1 MNKKALGKG
10 LGAFIPDEFSI
21 LKDERFAELDLEDI
35 KPNPF
40 QPRTRFDDQTI
51 DELAQSIRETGI
63 VQPVI
68 VVPEDDHYM
77 IIVGERR
84 WRAAQRAGLRKI
96 PVLIRNIPKDKQLEV
111 SLIENIHR
119 EELNALEI
127 ARAYQRLID
136 DNGYAQHELADK
148 VGKDRS
154 SVTNY
159 LRLLKLPQEIQDR
172 LADGTISMGH
182 ARAMLA
188 LEDPAIQLYACRQVI
203 DRNLSV
209 RNTEALVNRL
219 KQKAPRAQRSLADPD
234 LYALQEEMLKIL
246 GTKVLVAGGRN
257 KGVVK
262 IYYFSLDDLNRI
274 YDRIKGASS

>member
-21 LKDERFAELDLEDI
+21 LKDERFAELDLEDV

-40 QPRTRFDDQTI
+40 QPRTRFDDKTI

-68 VVPEDDHYM
+68 VAPEEDHYM

-127 ARAYQRLID
+127 AHAYQRLID
-136 DNGYAQHELADK
+136 DHGYAQHELADK

-159 LRLLKLPQEIQDR
+159 IRLLKLPQEIQDR
-172 LADGTISMGH
+172 LGDGTISMGH

-188 LEDPAIQLYACRQVI
+188 IEDSVTQLYACRQVI
-203 DRNLSV
+203 DKNLSV

-219 KQKAPRAQRSLADPD
+219 KKRAPRAQRSLADPD
-234 LYALQEEMLKIL
+234 LHALQEEMLKIL
-246 GTKVLVAGGRN
+246 GTKVLVAGNRN

>member
-21 LKDERFAELDLEDI
+21 LKDERFAELNLEDV

-40 QPRTRFDDQTI
+40 QPRTRFDDKTI

-68 VVPEDDHYM
+68 VAPEDDHYL

-127 ARAYQRLID
+127 AHAYQRLID
-136 DNGYAQHELADK
+136 DHGYAQHELADK

-159 LRLLKLPQEIQDR
+159 IRLLKLPQEIQDR

-188 LEDPAIQLYACRQVI
+188 VEDPVTQLYACRQVI

-209 RNTEALVNRL
+209 RNTETLVNRL
-219 KQKAPRAQRSLADPD
+219 KNKAPRAQRSLADPD
-234 LYALQEEMLKIL
+234 LHALQEEMLKSL
-246 GTKVLVAGGRN
+246 GTKVLVAGNRN

>member
-21 LKDERFAELDLEDI
+21 LKDERFAELDLEVV

-51 DELAQSIRETGI
+51 DELAQSIKETGI
-63 VQPVI
+63 VQPII
-68 VVPEDDHYM
+68 VAPEDDHYK

-84 WRAAQRAGLRKI
+84 WRAAQRAGLRRI

-127 ARAYQRLID
+127 AHAYQRLID
-136 DNGYAQHELADK
+136 DHGYAQHELADK

-172 LADGTISMGH
+172 LGDGTISMGH

-188 LEDPAIQLYACRQVI
+188 IEDSVTQLYACRQVI
-203 DRNLSV
+203 DKNLSV

-234 LYALQEEMLKIL
+234 LHALQEEMLKIL
-246 GTKVLVAGGRN
+246 GTKVLVAGNRN

-274 YDRIKGASS
+274 YDRIKGVSS

>member
-21 LKDERFAELDLEDI
+21 LKDERFAELDLEDV

>member
-1 MNKKALGKG
+1 MSKKALGKG

-21 LKDERFAELDLEDI
+21 LKDERFAELDLEDVR
-35 KPNPF
+35 PNPF
-40 QPRTRFDDQTI
+40 QPRLKFDDKTI
-51 DELAQSIRETGI
+51 KELAQSIKETGI

-68 VVPEDDHYM
+68 VAPEDDHYK

-84 WRAAQRAGLRKI
+84 WRAAQKAGLRKI
-96 PVLIRNIPKDKQLEV
+96 PVLIRNIPKEKQLEV

-127 ARAYQRLID
+127 AQAYQRLID
-136 DNGYAQHELADK
+136 DQGYAQHELADK

-159 LRLLKLPQEIQDR
+159 LRLLKLPKDIQDH
-172 LADGTISMGH
+172 LADGTLSMGH

-188 LEDPAIQLYACRQVI
+188 LDDTAAQLYCCQQVI
-203 DRNLSV
+203 DRGLSV

-219 KQKAPRAQRSLADPD
+219 KKRAPRTQRSLSDPD
-234 LYALQEEMLKIL
+234 LHALQEEMLKLL
-246 GTKVLVAGGRN
+246 GTKVLVSGNRN

-262 IYYFSLDDLNRI
+262 IFYFSLDDLNRI
-274 YDRIKGASS
+274 FDRIKGASA

>member
-21 LKDERFAELDLEDI
+21 LKDERFAELDLEDV

-40 QPRTRFDDQTI
+40 QPRTRFDDKTI

-68 VVPEDDHYM
+68 VAPEDDHYK

-96 PVLIRNIPKDKQLEV
+96 PVLIRNIPKDKQLEI

-127 ARAYQRLID
+127 ARAFQRLID
-136 DNGYAQHELADK
+136 DHGYAQHELADK

-188 LEDPAIQLYACRQVI
+188 LEEPATQLYACRQVI

-209 RNTEALVNRL
+209 RNTETLVNRL

-234 LYALQEEMLKIL
+234 LHALQEEMLKIL
-246 GTKVLVAGGRN
+246 GTKVIVAGNRN

-274 YDRIKGASS
+274 YDRIKGANS

>member
-10 LGAFIPDEFSI
+10 LGAFISDEFSI
-21 LKDERFAELDLEDI
+21 LKDERFAELDLEDV

-40 QPRTRFDDQTI
+40 QPRTRFDDKTI

-68 VVPEDDHYM
+68 VAPEDDHYM

-127 ARAYQRLID
+127 AHAYQRLID
-136 DNGYAQHELADK
+136 DHGYAQHELADK

-188 LEDPAIQLYACRQVI
+188 IEDSVTQLYACRQVI
-203 DRNLSV
+203 DKNLSV

-219 KQKAPRAQRSLADPD
+219 KKKAPRAQRSLADPD
-234 LYALQEEMLKIL
+234 LHALQEEMLKIL
-246 GTKVLVAGGRN
+246 GTKVLVAGNRN

-274 YDRIKGASS
+274 FDKIKGASS

>member
-1 MNKKALGKG
+1 MSKKALGKG
-10 LGAFIPDEFSI
+10 LGAFIPDEFGI

-40 QPRTRFDDQTI
+40 QPRLKFDDQTI
-51 DELAQSIRETGI
+51 SELAQSIKETGI

-68 VVPEDDHYM
+68 VAPEDDHYK

-96 PVLIRNIPKDKQLEV
+96 PALIRNIPKDKQLEV

-127 ARAYQRLID
+127 AHAYQRLID
-136 DNGYAQHELADK
+136 EHGYAQHELADK

-159 LRLLKLPQEIQDR
+159 LRLLKLPREIQD
-172 LADGTISMGH
+172 LLTDGEISMGH
-182 ARAMLA
+182 ARALLA
-188 LEDPAIQLYACRQVI
+188 LDDPGTQLYACRQVI
-203 DRNLSV
+203 DRSLSV

-219 KQKAPRAQRSLADPD
+219 KKRAPRTQRSLADPD
-234 LYALQEEMLKIL
+234 LHALQEEMLKVL
-246 GTKVLVAGGRN
+246 GTKVLISGSRN
-257 KGVVK
+257 KGVLK
-262 IYYFSLDDLNRI
+262 IYYFSMDDLNRI
-274 YDRIKGASS
+274 YDRIKGATA

>member
-1 MNKKALGKG
+1 MSKKALGKG

-21 LKDERFAELDLEDI
+21 LKDERFAELDLQDVR
-35 KPNPF
+35 PNPF
-40 QPRTRFDDQTI
+40 QPRMKFDDQTI
-51 DELAQSIRETGI
+51 EELARSIKETGI

-68 VVPEDDHYM
+68 VAPEEDHYK

-84 WRAAQRAGLRKI
+84 WRAAQKAGLRKI

-127 ARAYQRLID
+127 AQAYQRLID
-136 DNGYAQHELADK
+136 DHGYAQHELADK

-172 LADGTISMGH
+172 LTEGEITMGH
-182 ARAMLA
+182 ARALLA
-188 LEDPAIQLYACRQVI
+188 LEEMSVQLYACRQII
-203 DRNLSV
+203 DRSLSV
-209 RNTEALVNRL
+209 RNAEALVNRL
-219 KQKAPRAQRSLADPD
+219 KKKAPRTQRSLADPD
-234 LYALQEEMLKIL
+234 LHALQEEMLKML
-246 GTKVLVAGGRN
+246 GTKVLVSGNRS

-274 YDRIKGASS
+274 FDRIKGASS

>member
-1 MNKKALGKG
+1 MSKKALGKG

-21 LKDERFAELDLEDI
+21 LKDERFAELDLEEI

-40 QPRTRFDDQTI
+40 QPRTKFDDQTI
-51 DELAQSIRETGI
+51 DELAQSIKETGI

-68 VVPEDDHYM
+68 VAPEDDHYK

-84 WRAAQRAGLRKI
+84 WRAARRAGLRKI
-96 PVLIRNIPKDKQLEV
+96 PVLIRNIPVEKQLEI

-136 DNGYAQHELADK
+136 DIGYAQHELADK

-154 SVTNY
+154 SVANY
-159 LRLLKLPQEIQDR
+159 LRLLKLPEEIQKR
-172 LADGTISMGH
+172 LNDGEISMGH

-188 LEDPAIQLYACRQVI
+188 LEDAAAQLYCCKQVV
-203 DRNLSV
+203 DRGLSV
-209 RNTEALVNRL
+209 RNTESLVNRL
-219 KQKAPRAQRSLADPD
+219 KKKAPRSQRSLADPD
-234 LYALQEEMLKIL
+234 LHALQEEMLKLL
-246 GTKVLVAGGRN
+246 GTKVLVAGSRN
-257 KGVVK
+257 KGVLK
-262 IYYFSLDDLNRI
+262 IFYFSLDDLNRI
-274 YDRIKGASS
+274 FERIKGASA

>member
-10 LGAFIPDEFSI
+10 LGAFIPEEFSI
-21 LKDERFAELDLEDI
+21 LKDERFAEVDVEDI
-35 KPNPF
+35 KPNPL
-40 QPRTRFDDQTI
+40 QPRVRFDDQTI
-51 DELAQSIRETGI
+51 EELAQSIKETGI

-68 VVPEDDHYM
+68 VVPEEDHYK

-84 WRAAQRAGLRKI
+84 WRAAQKAGLRKI

-136 DNGYAQHELADK
+136 ELGYAQTELADK

-159 LRLLKLPQEIQDR
+159 LRLLKLPSEIQDR
-172 LADGTISMGH
+172 LADGAITMGH

-188 LEDPAIQLYACRQVI
+188 LEDTATQLYCCRQVI
-203 DRNLSV
+203 ERALSV

-219 KQKAPRAQRSLADPD
+219 KKKAPRTQRSLADPD
-234 LYALQEEMLKIL
+234 RHALQEEMLKLL
-246 GTKVLVAGGRN
+246 GTKVLVSGNRN
-257 KGVVK
+257 KGVLK

-274 YDRIKGASS
+274 YDRIKGASA

>member
-21 LKDERFAELDLEDI
+21 LKDERFAELDLEVV

-51 DELAQSIRETGI
+51 DELAQSIKETGI
-63 VQPVI
+63 VQPII
-68 VVPEDDHYM
+68 VAPEDDHYK

-84 WRAAQRAGLRKI
+84 WRAAQRAGLRRI

-127 ARAYQRLID
+127 AHAYQRLID
-136 DNGYAQHELADK
+136 DHGYAQHELADK

-159 LRLLKLPQEIQDR
+159 IRLLKLPQEIQDR
-172 LADGTISMGH
+172 LGDGTISMGH

-188 LEDPAIQLYACRQVI
+188 IEDSVTQLYACRQVI
-203 DRNLSV
+203 DKNLSV

-234 LYALQEEMLKIL
+234 LHALQEEMLKIL
-246 GTKVLVAGGRN
+246 GTKVLIAGNRN

-274 YDRIKGASS
+274 YDRIKGVSS

>member
-10 LGAFIPDEFSI
+10 LAAFIPDEFSI
-21 LKDERFAELDLEDI
+21 LKDERFAELALEDV
-35 KPNPF
+35 KPNPL
-40 QPRTRFDDQTI
+40 QPRMKFDDKTI
-51 DELAQSIRETGI
+51 DELAQSIKETGI

-68 VVPEDDHYM
+68 VTPEADHYK

-84 WRAAQRAGLRKI
+84 WRAAQKAGLRKI
-96 PVLIRNIPKDKQLEV
+96 PVLIRNIPKDRELEV

-127 ARAYQRLID
+127 AHAYQRLID
-136 DNGYAQHELADK
+136 DLGYAQHELADK

-159 LRLLKLPQEIQDR
+159 LRLLKLPHEIQDR
-172 LADGTISMGH
+172 LGAGEISMGH
-182 ARAMLA
+182 ARALLA
-188 LEDPAIQLYACRQVI
+188 LEETSTQLYACRQII
-203 DRNLSV
+203 DRGLSV
-209 RNTEALVNRL
+209 RMTEALVNRL
-219 KQKAPRAQRSLADPD
+219 KKRAPRTQRSLADPD
-234 LYALQEEMLKIL
+234 LHALQEEMLKIL
-246 GTKVLVAGGRN
+246 GTKVLVAGTRT

-274 YDRIKGASS
+274 YERVKGAQT

>member
-1 MNKKALGKG
+1 MSKKALGKG
-10 LGAFIPDEFSI
+10 LGAFIPDELSI
-21 LKDERFAELDLEDI
+21 LKDERFAELDLEEV

-40 QPRTRFDDQTI
+40 QPRLKFDDQRI
-51 DELAQSIRETGI
+51 DELAQSIKETGI

-68 VVPEDDHYM
+68 VAPEADHYR

-96 PVLIRNIPKDKQLEV
+96 PVLIRNVPKDKQLEV

-127 ARAYQRLID
+127 AQAYQRLID
-136 DNGYAQHELADK
+136 DHGYAQHELADK

-154 SVTNY
+154 SVANY

-172 LADGTISMGH
+172 LTDGVISMGH
-182 ARAMLA
+182 ARALLA
-188 LEDPAIQLYACRQVI
+188 LEDPATQLLACRQII
-203 DRNLSV
+203 DRSLSV

-219 KQKAPRAQRSLADPD
+219 KKKAPRTQRSLADPE
-234 LYALQEEMLKIL
+234 LHALQEEMLKLL
-246 GTKVLVAGGRN
+246 GTKVVVAGNRN
-257 KGVVK
+257 KGVLK

-274 YDRIKGASS
+274 YDRIKGVSA

>member
-1 MNKKALGKG
+1 
-10 LGAFIPDEFSI
+10 
-21 LKDERFAELDLEDI
+21 
-35 KPNPF
+35 
-40 QPRTRFDDQTI
+40 
-51 DELAQSIRETGI
+51 

-68 VVPEDDHYM
+68 VAPEEDHYK

-127 ARAYQRLID
+127 AQAYQRLID
-136 DNGYAQHELADK
+136 EHGYAQHELADK

-172 LADGTISMGH
+172 LTAGEITMGH
-182 ARAMLA
+182 ARALLA
-188 LEDPAIQLYACRQVI
+188 LEETAAQLYACRQII
-203 DRNLSV
+203 DRSLSV
-209 RNTEALVNRL
+209 RNAEALVNRL
-219 KQKAPRAQRSLADPD
+219 KKKAPRTQRSLADPD
-234 LYALQEEMLKIL
+234 LHALQEEMLKTL
-246 GTKVLVAGGRN
+246 GTKVLVAGNRS

-262 IYYFSLDDLNRI
+262 IYYFSLDDLNMI

>member
-21 LKDERFAELDLEDI
+21 LKDERFAELDLEDV

-96 PVLIRNIPKDKQLEV
+96 PVLIRNIPKDKQLEI

-136 DNGYAQHELADK
+136 DHGYAQQELADK

-188 LEDPAIQLYACRQVI
+188 VEDAATQLYACRQVI

-234 LYALQEEMLKIL
+234 LFALQEEMLKIL

>member
-1 MNKKALGKG
+1 MSKKALGKG

-21 LKDERFAELDLEDI
+21 LKDERFAELKIEDV

-40 QPRTRFDDQTI
+40 QPRMRFDDQTI

-68 VVPEDDHYM
+68 VAPEDDHYK

-96 PVLIRNIPKDKQLEV
+96 PVLIRNIPKEKQLEV

-127 ARAYQRLID
+127 AQAYQRLID
-136 DNGYAQHELADK
+136 EHGYAQQELADK
-148 VGKDRS
+148 VCKDRT

-172 LADGTISMGH
+172 LTEGAISMGH
-182 ARAMLA
+182 GRALLA
-188 LEDPAIQLYACRQVI
+188 LEEPATQLYACRQVI
-203 DRNLSV
+203 DRSLSV

-234 LYALQEEMLKIL
+234 LHALQEEMLKVL
-246 GTKVLVAGGRN
+246 GTKVVVSGNRN
-257 KGVVK
+257 KGVLK

>member
-1 MNKKALGKG
+1 MSKKALGKG
-10 LGAFIPDEFSI
+10 LGAFIPEEFSI
-21 LKDERFAELDLEDI
+21 LKDERFAEIEVEDL

-40 QPRTRFDDQTI
+40 QPRLKFDDQTI
-51 DELAQSIRETGI
+51 DELAQSIKETGI

-68 VVPEDDHYM
+68 VVPEEDHYK

-96 PVLIRNIPKDKQLEV
+96 PVLIRNIPKDKELEV

-136 DNGYAQHELADK
+136 DHGYALHDLAGK

-159 LRLLKLPQEIQDR
+159 LRLLKLPDEIQDR
-172 LADGTISMGH
+172 LTDGSITMGH

-188 LEDPAIQLYACRQVI
+188 LEDTATQLFCCRQVI
-203 DRNLSV
+203 DRGLSV

-219 KQKAPRAQRSLADPD
+219 KKRAPRAQRSLADPD
-234 LYALQEEMLKIL
+234 LHALQEEMLKLL
-246 GTKVLVAGGRN
+246 GTKVMIAGNRN
-257 KGVVK
+257 KGVLR

-274 YDRIKGASS
+274 FDRIKGASA

>member
-1 MNKKALGKG
+1 
-10 LGAFIPDEFSI
+10 
-21 LKDERFAELDLEDI
+21 
-35 KPNPF
+35 
-40 QPRTRFDDQTI
+40 PRTRFDDKTI

-68 VVPEDDHYM
+68 VAPEDDHYT

-127 ARAYQRLID
+127 AHAYQRLID
-136 DNGYAQHELADK
+136 DHGYAQHELADK

-188 LEDPAIQLYACRQVI
+188 IEEPATQLYACRQVI

-209 RNTEALVNRL
+209 RNAEALVNRL
-219 KQKAPRAQRSLADPD
+219 KKRTPGAQRSLADPD
-234 LYALQEEMLKIL
+234 LRALQEEMLKIL
-246 GTKVLVAGGRN
+246 GTKVLVAGNRN

-262 IYYFSLDDLNRI
+262 IFYFSLDDLNRI
-274 YDRIKGASS
+274 YDRIKGASA

>member
-10 LGAFIPDEFSI
+10 LGAFIPEEFGI
-21 LKDERFAELDLEDI
+21 LKDERFAEIEVEEI

-40 QPRTRFDDQTI
+40 QPRMRFDDETI
-51 DELAQSIRETGI
+51 DELAQSIKESGI

-68 VVPEDDHYM
+68 VTPESDHYK

-84 WRAAQRAGLRKI
+84 WRAAQKAGLRKI
-96 PVLIRNIPKDKQLEV
+96 PVLIRNIPKDKELEV

-127 ARAYQRLID
+127 AHAYQRLID
-136 DNGYAQHELADK
+136 EFGYAQHELADK

-154 SVTNY
+154 SVANY
-159 LRLLKLPQEIQDR
+159 IRLLKLPQEIQDR
-172 LADGTISMGH
+172 LAAGEITMGH
-182 ARAMLA
+182 ARALLA
-188 LEDPAIQLYACRQVI
+188 LEETETQLYACRQVI
-203 DRNLSV
+203 DRSLSV

-219 KQKAPRAQRSLADPD
+219 KKKAPRTQRSLADPD
-234 LYALQEEMLKIL
+234 LHALQEEMLKCL
-246 GTKVLVAGGRN
+246 GTKVLVTGSRN

-274 YDRIKGASS
+274 YDRVKGASS

>member
-1 MNKKALGKG
+1 MSKKALGKG

-21 LKDERFAELDLEDI
+21 LKDERFAELEVEDVR
-35 KPNPF
+35 PNPF
-40 QPRTRFDDQTI
+40 QPRLKFDDHTI

-68 VVPEDDHYM
+68 VAPEDDHYK

-96 PVLIRNIPKDKQLEV
+96 PVLIRNIPKEKQLEV

-127 ARAYQRLID
+127 AQAYQRLID
-136 DNGYAQHELADK
+136 DHGYAQGELADK
-148 VGKDRS
+148 VGKDRT

-159 LRLLKLPQEIQDR
+159 LRLLKLPAEIQDR
-172 LADGTISMGH
+172 LMDGAISMGH

-188 LEDPAIQLYACRQVI
+188 LEEQSAQLYACRQVI
-203 DRNLSV
+203 DRGLSV

-219 KQKAPRAQRSLADPD
+219 KKKAPRAQRSLADPD
-234 LYALQEEMLKIL
+234 LHALQEEMLKAL
-246 GTKVLVAGGRN
+246 GTKVVVSGNRN
-257 KGVVK
+257 KGVLK

>member
-1 MNKKALGKG
+1 MSKKALGKG

-21 LKDERFAELDLEDI
+21 LKDERFAELDLEEI

-40 QPRTRFDDQTI
+40 QPRTKFDDQTI
-51 DELAQSIRETGI
+51 DELAQSIKETGI

-68 VVPEDDHYM
+68 VAPEDDHYK

-84 WRAAQRAGLRKI
+84 WRAARRAGLRKI
-96 PVLIRNIPKDKQLEV
+96 PVLIRNIPVEKQLEI

-136 DNGYAQHELADK
+136 DIGYAQHELADK

-154 SVTNY
+154 SVANY
-159 LRLLKLPQEIQDR
+159 LRLLKLPEEIQKR
-172 LADGTISMGH
+172 LNDGEISMGH

-188 LEDPAIQLYACRQVI
+188 LEDAAAQLYCCKQVV
-203 DRNLSV
+203 DRGLSV
-209 RNTEALVNRL
+209 RNTESLVNRL
-219 KQKAPRAQRSLADPD
+219 KKKAPRSQRSLADPD
-234 LYALQEEMLKIL
+234 LHALQEEMLKLL
-246 GTKVLVAGGRN
+246 GTKVLVAGSRN

-274 YDRIKGASS
+274 YDRVKGASS

>member
-1 MNKKALGKG
+1 MSKKALGKG

-21 LKDERFAELDLEDI
+21 LKDERFAEIDLEDI

-40 QPRTRFDDQTI
+40 QPRMRFDDQTI
-51 DELAQSIRETGI
+51 DELALSIKETGI

-68 VVPEDDHYM
+68 VAPEEDHYKL
-77 IIVGERR
+77 IVGERR

-96 PVLIRNIPKDKQLEV
+96 PVLIRNIPKEKQLEV

-127 ARAYQRLID
+127 AQAYQRLID
-136 DNGYAQHELADK
+136 DHGYAQHELAEK

-159 LRLLKLPQEIQDR
+159 LRLLKLPSEIQQK
-172 LADGTISMGH
+172 LNDGEITMGH

-188 LEDPAIQLYACRQVI
+188 LEDAATQLYCCRQVI
-203 DRNLSV
+203 DRGLSV
-209 RNTEALVNRL
+209 RNTETLVNRL
-219 KQKAPRAQRSLADPD
+219 KKRGPRIQRSLSDPD
-234 LYALQEEMLKIL
+234 LHALQEDMLKIL
-246 GTKVLVAGGRN
+246 GTKVLVAGSRN
-257 KGVVK
+257 KGVLK

-274 YDRIKGASS
+274 YSRIKGASA

>member
-1 MNKKALGKG
+1 MSKKALGKG

-21 LKDERFAELDLEDI
+21 LKDERFAELDLEDV
-35 KPNPF
+35 KPNPL
-40 QPRTRFDDQTI
+40 QPRLKFDDQTI
-51 DELAQSIRETGI
+51 DELARSIKETGI

-68 VVPEDDHYM
+68 VAPEEDHYK

-84 WRAAQRAGLRKI
+84 WRAAQKAGLRKI
-96 PVLIRNIPKDKQLEV
+96 PVLIRNIPKEKQLEV

-127 ARAYQRLID
+127 AQAYQRLID
-136 DNGYAQHELADK
+136 EHGYAQHELADK

-172 LADGTISMGH
+172 LNDGEIAMGH
-182 ARAMLA
+182 ARAILA
-188 LEDPAIQLYACRQVI
+188 LEDTTAQLYCCRQVI
-203 DRNLSV
+203 DRGLSV

-219 KQKAPRAQRSLADPD
+219 KKRAPRTQRTLADPD
-234 LYALQEEMLKIL
+234 LHALQEEMLKVL
-246 GTKVLVAGGRN
+246 GTKVLVKGSRS

-274 YDRIKGASS
+274 FDRIKGASS

>member
-1 MNKKALGKG
+1 MSKKALGKG
-10 LGAFIPDEFSI
+10 LGAFIPEEFSI
-21 LKDERFAELDLEDI
+21 LKDERFAEVDLEDV

-40 QPRTRFDDQTI
+40 QPRIKFDDQTI
-51 DELAQSIRETGI
+51 DELAQSIKETGI

-68 VVPEDDHYM
+68 VAPEEDHYK

-96 PVLIRNIPKDKQLEV
+96 PVLIRNIPKEKQLEV

-127 ARAYQRLID
+127 AQAYQRLID
-136 DNGYAQHELADK
+136 DHGYAQHELADK

-154 SVTNY
+154 SVANY
-159 LRLLKLPQEIQDR
+159 LRLLKLPREIQDR
-172 LADGTISMGH
+172 LTDGEITMGH
-182 ARAMLA
+182 ARALLA
-188 LEDPAIQLYACRQVI
+188 LEDTATQLYGCRQII

-209 RNTEALVNRL
+209 RNAEALVNRL
-219 KQKAPRAQRSLADPD
+219 KKRAPRTQRSLSDPD
-234 LYALQEEMLKIL
+234 LHALQEEMLKTL
-246 GTKVLVAGGRN
+246 GTKVLVTGTRS

-262 IYYFSLDDLNRI
+262 IFYFSLDDLNRI
-274 YDRIKGASS
+274 YDRIKGGTS

>member
-1 MNKKALGKG
+1 MSKKALGKG

-21 LKDERFAELDLEDI
+21 LKDERFAELNLEDV

-40 QPRTRFDDQTI
+40 QPRTRFDDKTI

-68 VVPEDDHYM
+68 VAPEADHYM

-127 ARAYQRLID
+127 AHAYQRLID
-136 DNGYAQHELADK
+136 DHGYAQHELADK

-188 LEDPAIQLYACRQVI
+188 IEDPAIQLYACRQVI

-209 RNTEALVNRL
+209 RNTETLVNRL
-219 KQKAPRAQRSLADPD
+219 KKRAPRAQRSLADPD
-234 LYALQEEMLKIL
+234 LHALQEEMLKIL
-246 GTKVLVAGGRN
+246 GTKVIVAGNRN
-257 KGVVK
+257 KGVLK

-274 YDRIKGASS
+274 YDRIKGASA

>member
-1 MNKKALGKG
+1 MSKKALGKG

-21 LKDERFAELDLEDI
+21 LKDERFAELAIEEI

-40 QPRTRFDDQTI
+40 QPRMRFDDQTI

-68 VVPEDDHYM
+68 VAPEDDHYK

-136 DNGYAQHELADK
+136 DHGYAQQELAEK
-148 VGKDRS
+148 VGKDRT

-172 LADGTISMGH
+172 LTDGTISMGH

-188 LEDPAIQLYACRQVI
+188 LEEPATQLYACRQVV
-203 DRNLSV
+203 DRSLSV

-246 GTKVLVAGGRN
+246 GTKVLVAGSRN
-257 KGVVK
+257 KGVLK